1 MKRLLNKTILKD
13 CNYYSVRRYNRSNAI
28 NLTAA
33 ELEIFKVKNNM
44 LFYIVT
50 TPARRKAIKM
60 YNILNSAVFCL
71 GTTGIILATF
81 ELIKSKHIKLI

>member
-1 MKRLLNKTILKD
+1 MNTIKNILNKTILKN

-33 ELEIFKVKNNM
+33 ELEKFKAKNDM
-44 LFYIVT
+44 LYYIIT

-60 YNILNSAVFCL
+60 YNILNNAVFCL

-81 ELIKSKHIKLI
+81 ELIKRNI